1 MSGSHLAPT
10 AAGAADPALV
20 ARCPVGCDAAFV
32 DTATVL
38 PEGALRRCPACG
50 QWASAV
56 TVPRFEA
63 SMKEF
68 DSAAGTMPQG
78 AAARRWQQLTGRRLD
93 RLARALGCER
103 SKMRVLDVGCSSGS
117 FMVAATA
124 LGVPITGVEPAP
136 AAAAAA
142 RARGL
147 DVRTGT
153 AADADLPREAFDAAV
168 LIEVIEHVPDA
179 VALLASIRER
189 LRPGGVLL
197 VGTANTASWTAAAL
211 GARWDYLSLAS
222 HGGHV
227 SFFHPGSIAL
237 AARRAGFDVLEVRT
251 RNVRLAERGDAA
263 YRARKLLAEALAWP
277 ARWSGRGHDMEALL
291 RRPG

>member
-1 MSGSHLAPT
+1 MTDPSVAAT
-10 AAGAADPALV
+10 AASASDPVLV
-20 ARCPVGCDAAFV
+20 ARCPVGCDAPLA
-32 DTATVL
+32 DTALVL

-56 TVPRFEA
+56 TASRFEA
-63 SMKEF
+63 SMQEF
-68 DSAAGTMPQG
+68 DSSAGTMPQG
-78 AAARRWQQLTGRRLD
+78 RAAQRWQELTARRLD
-93 RLARALGCER
+93 RLARALGVER
-103 SKMRVLDVGCSSGS
+103 TAMQVLDVGCSSGS

-124 LGVPITGVEPAP
+124 LGVRITGVEPAP

-153 AADADLPREAFDAAV
+153 AADADLPRDAFDAAV

-179 VALLASIRER
+179 VALLASIRDR

-211 GARWDYLSLAS
+211 GARWDYLSLAA
-222 HGGHV
+222 HGGHI

-237 AARRAGFDVLEVRT
+237 AARRAGFEVLDVRT
-251 RNVRLAERGDAA
+251 RNVRLAERGDTG
-263 YRARKLLAEALAWP
+263 YRPRKLLAEALAWP
-277 ARWSGRGHDMEALL
+277 ARWAGRGHDLEALL
-291 RRPG
+291 RRPA